1 MSGAAEARTSDLG
14 SEILQAV
21 LVNLTRTESQREELL
36 PGVRTLVGHHGL
48 FRLASKSE
56 HCKSCPASG
65 GPERLPTLRTAYS
78 VRIQSTWNGRTD
90 PPHRREAVPANSMS
104 VQFLDLRCHIWG
116 RPTNLVLVGIVFIC
130 PQSEFEQ
137 PVLPRVLERLVKVLV
152 SSLRDVAQSRRIPA
166 EVVVD
171 AVSLHVMRKST
182 ERSQEW
188 QILARILSE
197 RRKVRST
204 DFRKRGA

>member
-1 MSGAAEARTSDLG
+1 
-14 SEILQAV
+14 
-21 LVNLTRTESQREELL
+21 
-36 PGVRTLVGHHGL
+36 
-48 FRLASKSE
+48 
-56 HCKSCPASG
+56 
-65 GPERLPTLRTAYS
+65 
-78 VRIQSTWNGRTD
+78 
-90 PPHRREAVPANSMS
+90 MS

-182 ERSQEW
+182 ERSQER

-197 RRKVRST
+197 RREGEIS
-204 DFRKRGA
+204 